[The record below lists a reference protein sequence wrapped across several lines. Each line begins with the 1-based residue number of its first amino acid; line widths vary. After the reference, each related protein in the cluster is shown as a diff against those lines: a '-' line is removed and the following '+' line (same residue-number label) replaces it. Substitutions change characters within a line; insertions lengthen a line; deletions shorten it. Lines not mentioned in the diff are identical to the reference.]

1 MSSLQ
6 DRVIR
11 LFERLKASRILLV
24 EWETTLWI
32 RLGNR
37 DLAWNGSL
45 FLLVPDR
52 QFQQV
57 LNLTIDA
64 GLSPADEDTLPS
76 IYPCEALRFA
86 VRFLIDESPS
96 TEGQPRRRLV
106 FLPMFWT
113 GITRGGIVPRSTD
126 ADSKEYYPPI
136 PSSIQTAAADKSD
149 DGEYMDLPPDEQP
162 LSGWDILEKEDA
174 AWEINRWD
182 FRSDEESVR
191 DILIRIITGE
201 STYDDLPF
209 A

>member
-1 MSSLQ
+1 MNSLK

-57 LNLTIDA
+57 LHLAIDT

-76 IYPCEALRFA
+76 IYPCETLRCA
-86 VRFLIDESPS
+86 VRFLINESPF

-113 GITRGGIVPRSTD
+113 GITRGEIVPRSTD
-126 ADSKEYYPPI
+126 ADSKEYYPPL
-136 PSSIQTAAADKSD
+136 PSSIQTV
-149 DGEYMDLPPDEQP
+149 P
-162 LSGWDILEKEDA
+162 LSVAVAALCRIANRENGPSRLRMGVLETISGLTSGGRRQE
-174 AWEINRWD
+174 
-182 FRSDEESVR
+182 
-191 DILIRIITGE
+191 
-201 STYDDLPF
+201 
-209 A
+209 